1 MDDDSVTSLCVSR
14 IYRSLTVAH
23 SLGTDLETGTVLSC
37 HHIFLGITAFK
48 NEHFQVFYLLP
59 DSSRHSFY
67 QNQFRVV
74 KWLLNSRTAYC
85 YISWS

>member
-1 MDDDSVTSLCVSR
+1 M
-14 IYRSLTVAH
+14 AH

-67 QNQFRVV
+67 QNRFRVV